1 MKYYIVI
8 KTRIFFGL
16 IPWTKVKRARNDIE
30 AAAVMAGE
38 LGNKVHHTDI
48 KNLLNK
54 KLIIAGGKTIT
65 IHT

>member
-16 IPWTKVKRARNDIE
+16 IPWTKVKRARSDRH
-30 AAAVMAGE
+30 AAEILATE
-38 LGNKVHHTDI
+38 LGNKVHYADI
-48 KNLLNK
+48 NNLLNK
-54 KLIIAGGKTIT
+54 KLIINGGKTVT